1 MAKEKQIIE
10 PTRWSLDDLYPSGDS
25 REMQT
30 AFNQLE
36 KLVGAFEKVR
46 PELKDDLPCERF
58 LRIIKDME
66 AIVKLMQR
74 IGGYAELWFSEDTQN
89 QAALSLLAKVEQL
102 SADVS
107 NRVLFF
113 SLWWKELDD
122 KSAQRLIKDSGDYR
136 YWLEEMRH
144 FKPHTLSEAE
154 EKIINIKDVTG
165 SNALITLYDSFTNR
179 YTFKI
184 SVEGEEKEV
193 TRGELMTY
201 VRMPDAEL
209 RAAAYRELYRVFGQ
223 DGNIL
228 GQMYQTVVRDWRNEN
243 IGLRHYAS
251 PISARNL
258 GNDIPDEVVDT
269 LLEVCQ
275 KNAPIFQRFFKLKA
289 RLLKMERL
297 RRYDIYAPIAASS
310 KEFSLG
316 HGVELIMDAFD
327 SFDPRFASLAMQ
339 VINEKHVDSQVRKGK
354 RSGAFCATI
363 NPELTPWVLIN
374 YQGHSDD
381 VATLAHEL
389 GHAIHSLLA
398 SKHSIF
404 TQHACLPLAETAS
417 TFGEMMLVDRLL
429 AEERDESVRRDLL
442 FRQVDDSYAT
452 IMRQAFFALFEKQAH
467 AMTEQGASVDDLS
480 DAYFKN
486 LQTQF
491 GDALDISEEFKWEW
505 VSIPHIYHT
514 PFYVYAYAFGQLL
527 VLSLYKQYK
536 EEGDSFKPSYVKLL
550 STGGSQAPVEMLKE
564 AGFDVRQAA
573 FWQGGFNVIDELVR
587 QLEELAAKA

>member
-1 MAKEKQIIE
+1 MSKDTQTLE
-10 PTRWSLDDLYPSGDS
+10 PTRWSLADLFPSGDS
-25 REMQT
+25 PEMQA
-30 AFNQLE
+30 AFAEME
-36 KLVGAFEKVR
+36 KQVAAFETCR
-46 PELKDDLPCERF
+46 PELTADISMDKFQQIVSNLED
-58 LRIIKDME
+58 
-66 AIVKLMQR
+66 IVKLMQR
-74 IGGYAELWFSEDTQN
+74 IGGYADLWFTEDTQN
-89 QAALSLLAKVEQL
+89 QSAMSLLARMEQL
-102 SADVS
+102 GAEIS

-113 SLWWKELDD
+113 TLWWKELDD
-122 KSAQRLIKDSGDYR
+122 KNAERLMKDSGDLH

-165 SNALITLYDSFTNR
+165 SNALITLYDAFTNR
-179 YTFKI
+179 YSFKI
-184 SVEGEEKEV
+184 KVEEEEKEM
-193 TRGELMTY
+193 TRGELMSY
-201 VRMPDAEL
+201 VRMADPDL
-209 RAAAYRELYRVFGQ
+209 RAAAYQELYRVYGH
-223 DGNIL
+223 DGPIL

-243 IGLRHYAS
+243 INLRGYKS

-269 LLEVCQ
+269 LLGVCQ

-289 RLLKMERL
+289 RLLKMDKL
-297 RRYDIYAPIAASS
+297 RRYDIYAPVTKST
-310 KEFSLG
+310 KEFSMG
-316 HGVELIMDAFD
+316 SATELIMDSFD
-327 SFDPRFASLAMQ
+327 SFDPRFAQLAMK
-339 VINEKHVDSQVRKGK
+339 VISENHVDSQVRKGK
-354 RSGAFCATI
+354 RSGAFCATV
-363 NPELTPWVLIN
+363 NPELTPWVLTN

-398 SKHSIF
+398 SDHSIF

-417 TFGEMMLVDRLL
+417 TFGEMMLVERLL

-467 AMTEQGASVDDLS
+467 AMTDQGASIDELS
-480 DAYFKN
+480 QAYFEN

-491 GDALDISEEFKWEW
+491 SDALDIADEFRWEW

-527 VLSLYKQYK
+527 VLSLYKQFK
-536 EEGDSFKPSYVKLL
+536 EEGDSFKPRYIKIL
-550 STGGSQAPVEMLKE
+550 STGGAEAPMKVLAD
-564 AGFDVRQAA
+564 AGFDISQAS
-573 FWQGGFNVIDELVR
+573 FWQGGFNVVDGMVN
-587 QLEELAAKA
+587 QLEKLS